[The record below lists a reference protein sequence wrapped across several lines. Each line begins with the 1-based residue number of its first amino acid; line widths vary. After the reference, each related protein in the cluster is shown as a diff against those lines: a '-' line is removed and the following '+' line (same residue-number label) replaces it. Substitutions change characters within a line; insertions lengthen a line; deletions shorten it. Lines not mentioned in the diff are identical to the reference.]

1 MSARQPHELLVAAQQ
16 TTASANDDAAT
27 GALDFMHLITIN
39 GNRLIVNSRAV
50 ATAFRKAHKNVIR
63 NIDATRASKN
73 PIIAAHGRLNFE
85 PSSYLNKQNK
95 VQPEYLMT
103 RDGFTELAMSFTGD
117 RARLVRISFIAAFNV
132 MARQLRLDRDTL
144 QNQFFEVE
152 LELKNEQLKVSGSAR
167 NMRKWQIKKPILE
180 SKMNQLRVSIQL
192 NLGFCSEP
200 STE

>member
-1 MSARQPHELLVAAQQ
+1 VSARQPHELLLAAQHQ
-16 TTASANDDAAT
+16 VADTIDEAAA
-27 GALDFMHLITIN
+27 GALDFMHLITID
-39 GNRLIVNSRAV
+39 GNRLIVGSRAV

-63 NIDATRASKN
+63 NVDATRASKN

-85 PSSYLNKQNK
+85 PTFYTDRFNRQ
-95 VQPEYLMT
+95 QPEYLMT

-117 RARLVRISFIAAFNV
+117 RARLVRIGFIAAFNA

-192 NLGFCSEP
+192 NLGFSP
-200 STE
+200 DPGTE